1 MADSGWRNCPNG
13 RKTPCQHCRKREPG
27 CHGRC
32 ADYQTFRAECD
43 RHIALHH
50 EDMEAKIMTVT
61 RRIALNRHLYRSK
74 DDARNKGRSEQ

>member
-1 MADSGWRNCPNG
+1 MADSGWHNYPNA

-50 EDMEAKIMTVT
+50 EDM
-61 RRIALNRHLYRSK
+61 
-74 DDARNKGRSEQ
+74 

>member
-1 MADSGWRNCPNG
+1 MDSVASSA
-13 RKTPCQHCRKREPG
+13 REPG

-43 RHIALHH
+43 RHITLRH
-50 EDMEAKIMTVT
+50 EDMEARAMTVT